1 MKICVYGAA
10 SSKIGKNFITTGEEL
25 GRKMVERGHELVFGG
40 GANGM
45 MGAVARG
52 AHEKNG
58 SILGIVPKFF
68 EENVAEITFPNCTG
82 LINPDT
88 MRERK
93 KLLDESSDAF
103 IITPG
108 GIGTFDEFF
117 EILTLKQL
125 GRHNKA
131 IVVFNVD
138 GYYDHL
144 LKMMN
149 VSIEQE
155 FITDNCVDLFKVT
168 TTIDETLD
176 YIEKY
181 NPLDVDIDKVKI
193 R

>member
-10 SSKIGKNFITTGEEL
+10 SSKIGKNFIDAGEEL
-25 GRKMVERGHELVFGG
+25 GRQMVERGHELVFGG
-40 GANGM
+40 GTNGM

-52 AHEKNG
+52 AFEKNG

-68 EENVAEITFPNCTG
+68 EENVTEITFPNCTG

-138 GYYDHL
+138 GYYNHL
-144 LKMMN
+144 LEMMKY
-149 VSIEQE
+149 SIEQE
-155 FITDNCVDLFKVT
+155 FITDNCVDLFKAT

-181 NPLDVDIDKVKI
+181 NPSDIDMAAVKI

>member
-10 SSKIGKNFITTGEEL
+10 SREIDESFIEVGKEL
-25 GRKMVERGHELVFGG
+25 GRKMVEHGHSLVFGG
-40 GANGM
+40 GKNGM

-52 AHEKNG
+52 VSDKKGE
-58 SILGIVPKFF
+58 ITGISPKFF
-68 EENVAEITFPNCTG
+68 DENNAEVSYPECTEF
-82 LINPDT
+82 IRTST

-93 KLLDESSDAF
+93 RLLEESSDAF

-131 IVVFNVD
+131 IVIFDMYGFFDELANAL
-138 GYYDHL
+138 Y
-144 LKMMN
+144 KM
-149 VSIEQE
+149 VQQH
-155 FITDNCVDLFKVT
+155 FITQDCAELCKVCT
-168 TTIDETLD
+168 TTDEVLD
-176 YIEKY
+176 YIENYDPK
-181 NPLDVDIDKVKI
+181 DIDINKVKI